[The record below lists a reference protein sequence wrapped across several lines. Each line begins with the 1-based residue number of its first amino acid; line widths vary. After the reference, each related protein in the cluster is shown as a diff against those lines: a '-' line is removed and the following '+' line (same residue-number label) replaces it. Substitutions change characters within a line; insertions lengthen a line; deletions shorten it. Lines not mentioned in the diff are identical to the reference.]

1 MFKPTKLLK
10 VMSILMIIF
19 GVIGIISTAI
29 TMVTLPKTLAMLEE
43 SGMDTTQLAAQTT
56 PLLLG
61 IGIVIAVI
69 EVLVAI
75 LALRGKS
82 YKIVMAGGIILVLYS
97 VYGIVTTFMTD
108 NGFQILTIVMSVI
121 SMLFPALFL
130 WGAYQSEV
138 IE

>member
-29 TMVTLPKTLAMLEE
+29 TMITLPKTLAMLEE